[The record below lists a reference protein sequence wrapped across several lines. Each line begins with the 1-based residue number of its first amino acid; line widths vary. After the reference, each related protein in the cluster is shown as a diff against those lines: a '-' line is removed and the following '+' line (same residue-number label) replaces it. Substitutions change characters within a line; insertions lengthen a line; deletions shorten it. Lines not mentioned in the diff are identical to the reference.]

1 MGAGS
6 GDPEAERDEDT
17 RRAERGLGVEA
28 FVFLGSG
35 VLDTLLM
42 GLVLG
47 DGDCLLWG
55 EAEAP
60 LRGGGGGGLA
70 EVWEALGRGEGECL
84 LFCGGERVS
93 RLDLLGGEP
102 FRCLEEREGER
113 RLAGELLCLGGGE
126 WETRRLDCGEGD
138 ALRLGGGGG
147 EAVRLLGGGEGE

>member
-6 GDPEAERDEDT
+6 GDPDAEREEDT
-17 RRAERGLGVEA
+17 RRGLGVEA

-60 LRGGGGGGLA
+60 LRGGGGGLA
-70 EVWEALGRGEGECL
+70 EV
-84 LFCGGERVS
+84 
-93 RLDLLGGEP
+93 
-102 FRCLEEREGER
+102 
-113 RLAGELLCLGGGE
+113 
-126 WETRRLDCGEGD
+126 
-138 ALRLGGGGG
+138 
-147 EAVRLLGGGEGE
+147 